1 MAHGG
6 YTFYFDRQG
15 GEVYQSFANS
25 KNTAYTEFG
34 VPSISSV
41 ENLKRMVPEDELFP
55 PRETDAW
62 VAHHGFGAWVGDT
75 WLCLSTLE
83 KYFGKPQSLEELV
96 DESNWLQC
104 EGYRTIFEEAR
115 KQWPRCSMAI
125 NWCYEEPWKTAANNS
140 IIEYPT
146 TPKPAYKY
154 VKDALRPS
162 LFSARLKKFEWSAGE
177 TFEAELWLLNDKPE
191 RAYGKVKAV
200 LQIGDRTLDLL
211 EWTAEAD
218 AGLNTQG
225 PTVRLVLPHADTD
238 RMTLILLAENGIES
252 RYTLQYKP
260 TSTPVNT
267 VKILNM

>member
-1 MAHGG
+1 M
-6 YTFYFDRQG
+6 D
-15 GEVYQSFANS
+15 V
-25 KNTAYTEFG
+25 
-34 VPSISSV
+34 
-41 ENLKRMVPEDELFP
+41 
-55 PRETDAW
+55 
-62 VAHHGFGAWVGDT
+62 
-75 WLCLSTLE
+75 LE
-83 KYFGKPQSLEELV
+83 MYFGKQSSLEEV
-96 DESNWLQC
+96 VENSSWLQC
-104 EGYRTIFEEAR
+104 EGYKAAFEEMR
-115 KQWPRCSMAI
+115 RQWPHCSMAL
-125 NWCYEEPWKTAANNS
+125 NWCYNEPWITAANNS
-140 IIEYPT
+140 IVEYPAR
-146 TPKPAYKY
+146 PKPAYEA
-154 VKDALRPS
+154 VKAALRPT
-162 LFSARLKKFEWSAGE
+162 LFSARIAKFSWREGE

-238 RMTLILLAENGIES
+238 RITLILLAENGTES